1 LRVEL
6 ANGHYAMIRDVM
18 LRGDRRAA
26 QKHVQIHVLPDG
38 TRVLPMGTA
47 ETVIGSLLQRMLIEW
62 DTGQPLPSSA
72 HNDDLAQNILDS
84 LDDRDMDK
92 LRDAVRPFVNR
103 VLGADGDPRTK
114 ALAALAEEHPERFAE
129 LLADA
134 ETGADAGGERESPKR
149 VLTATAI
156 STSAE

>member
-1 LRVEL
+1 MRVEL

-26 QKHVQIHVLPDG
+26 QKHVNVHILPDG

-47 ETVIGSLLQRMLIEW
+47 ETVIGSLLQRMITEW
-62 DTGQPLPSSA
+62 DVGQPLPASA
-72 HNDDLAQNILDS
+72 HSDDLAQNILDG
-84 LDDRDMDK
+84 LDDRDMDR

-114 ALAALAEEHPERFAE
+114 ALGILAEEYPERFAE
-129 LLADA
+129 LLAAA
-134 ETGADAGGERESPKR
+134 EADAGGEPESPKR
-149 VLTATAI
+149 VLTGTAI